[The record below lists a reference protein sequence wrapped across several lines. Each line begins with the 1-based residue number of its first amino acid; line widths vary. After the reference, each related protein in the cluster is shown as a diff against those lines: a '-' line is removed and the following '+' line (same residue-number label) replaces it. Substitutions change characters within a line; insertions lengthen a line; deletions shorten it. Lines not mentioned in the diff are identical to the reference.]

1 MHLNRYPCTLV
12 LLSAWRYKKLPN
24 PKGFGSFLLSVSRQT
39 RTEGE
44 SLAASLSAASGGR
57 SEGAACAAVYIFK
70 TVSSVAENIGH
81 RKRTPAPFNRP
92 LLIQFVSLRV
102 GYF

>member
-1 MHLNRYPCTLV
+1 MNTRT
-12 LLSAWRYKKLPN
+12 KKLPN
-24 PKGFGSFLLSVSRQT
+24 PFGFGSFLLSVSRQT

-70 TVSSVAENIGH
+70 TVSSVAENIVH
-81 RKRTPAPFNRP
+81 RKRTPALFKAKSIKNRHICP
-92 LLIQFVSLRV
+92 LLFAIVNLVTDNSL
-102 GYF
+102 